1 MRGRAAAAALALV
14 LVLPAPPAVVA
25 APRPPAIPGA
35 PVTAAPLPPP
45 PGHTELVSQRR
56 GGGFPAGSSAEPSV
70 SANGRYVAFTSA
82 APDIVGGPAGA
93 QQALPWVF
101 VRDRDRD
108 RTTRLPLPAA
118 FGGGGSSRDPSISAD
133 GNVVAWTYQLPPG
146 FSGAP
151 GGTLVLA
158 WDRGTGK
165 TEVVSRNT
173 KGAPAAG
180 SREPS
185 VSANGRY
192 VAYTSDN
199 PSISRSDTGP
209 NPDVFRYDRRTK
221 ATVLVS
227 VGQGG
232 HSAGPTNGSPS
243 ISADGSIVAFQSDGG
258 DVAVPENTGPG
269 LQVYVRDIP
278 ARRTQR
284 VSVPQGGGPANG
296 PSTGPSISAS
306 GRLVAF
312 ESSASNLV
320 PGDTPAA
327 ADVFLRD
334 RTAGTTTL
342 VSVTPGGAPGNA
354 ASGQAAISADGRMV
368 SFASSATNL
377 VAAAAVVPGAR
388 LAAVAPSAPT
398 EVYERDVVAA
408 DTILVSVAVNG
419 RPGGS
424 RSLTPAVG
432 GNGRFVAFA
441 SLSNTLVR
449 GDRLKNAD
457 VFLRDFP
464 PVPRLNPPV
473 LNLGTRPVGAPAVPA
488 ATTLANA
495 GWGPLSVRRASID
508 GPSDFA
514 IAADACDGRVLH
526 RAEAC
531 TVTVSFVARH
541 EGPRRATLRIPD
553 SFTGS
558 PRTASLRGNGSQA
571 RLSIDPVIGPPG
583 TVVIATGSGFPR
595 NTQIALRWS
604 TGITPTLPRVETD
617 GSGRFRTQVLVFHND
632 QTGRRDLVATP
643 VGRTDIAPV
652 SARMLV
658 TRPSVGPPGFSI
670 IQRLIDAPFVLL
682 LRG

>member
-1 MRGRAAAAALALV
+1 M
-14 LVLPAPPAVVA
+14 
-25 APRPPAIPGA
+25 
-35 PVTAAPLPPP
+35 
-45 PGHTELVSQRR
+45 
-56 GGGFPAGSSAEPSV
+56 
-70 SANGRYVAFTSA
+70 
-82 APDIVGGPAGA
+82 
-93 QQALPWVF
+93 
-101 VRDRDRD
+101 
-108 RTTRLPLPAA
+108 
-118 FGGGGSSRDPSISAD
+118 
-133 GNVVAWTYQLPPG
+133 
-146 FSGAP
+146 
-151 GGTLVLA
+151 
-158 WDRGTGK
+158 
-165 TEVVSRNT
+165 
-173 KGAPAAG
+173 
-180 SREPS
+180 
-185 VSANGRY
+185 
-192 VAYTSDN
+192 
-199 PSISRSDTGP
+199 
-209 NPDVFRYDRRTK
+209 
-221 ATVLVS
+221 LVS

-243 ISADGSIVAFQSDGG
+243 ISADGTIVAFQSDGG
-258 DVAVPENTGPG
+258 DIAVPENTGPG
-269 LQVYVRDIP
+269 LQVFVRDIP
-278 ARRTQR
+278 ARQTKR
-284 VSVPQGGGPANG
+284 VSVPQGGGPANA

-306 GRLVAF
+306 GRYVAF

-320 PGDTPAA
+320 PDDTPAA

-334 RTAGTTTL
+334 RTAGTTSL

-354 ASGQAAISADGRMV
+354 ASGQASISADGRMV
-368 SFASSATNL
+368 AFASSATNL
-377 VAAAAVVPGAR
+377 VAAAASVVPGAR

-398 EVYERDVVAA
+398 EVYERDVVAG

-424 RSLTPAVG
+424 RSLTPAVA

-473 LNLGTRPVGAPAVPA
+473 LNLGTRPVGAPAVPG

-508 GPSDFA
+508 GPADFA

-531 TVTVSFVARH
+531 TVTATFAAKH

-558 PRTASLRGNGSQA
+558 PRTASLRGTGSQA
-571 RLSIDPVIGPPG
+571 RLSIDPVLGPPG
-583 TVVIATGSGFPR
+583 TVVIATGSGFPH
-595 NTQIALRWS
+595 NTQITLAWS
-604 TGITPTLPRVETD
+604 DGITPTLPRVETD
-617 GSGRFRTQVLVFHND
+617 GSGHFRTQVLVFHND
-632 QTGRRDLVATP
+632 VTGRRDLVATA
-643 VGRTDIAPV
+643 VGRSDIAPV

-670 IQRLIDAPFVLL
+670 IRRLIDLPVVLL